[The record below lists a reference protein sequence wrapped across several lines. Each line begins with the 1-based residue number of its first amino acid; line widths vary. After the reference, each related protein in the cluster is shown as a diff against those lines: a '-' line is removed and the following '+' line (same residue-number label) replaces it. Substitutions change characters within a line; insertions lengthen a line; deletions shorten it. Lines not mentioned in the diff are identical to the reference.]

1 MSIINNILNDEYG
14 LVYDSSNGR
23 IYQKEVTWECDNEK
37 PDIMPDW
44 FKRWTQTQQMNTGSV
59 PRWFLDWLNRM
70 TPQFQPNQMLP
81 QIPSQFPGQM
91 PSPNDMPSWFKDWL
105 QSQYLPYMSKLY
117 PNISQSTQPTPPTTM
132 TPYPGSTYPPGVT
145 YPQGV
150 YPQGVYPQG
159 VYPQGVY
166 PQGVYPQVV
175 YPQTLAPTP
184 MPSTYP
190 TPVIVQ
196 PTTIPNTPV
205 PSPTPLIK

>member
-23 IYQKEVTWECDNEK
+23 IYQKEVTWECDSEK
-37 PDIMPDW
+37 PDVMPDW
-44 FKRWTQTQQMNTGSV
+44 FRRWTQNQQMNPNGQV
-59 PRWFLDWLNRM
+59 PRWFLDWISRM
-70 TPQFQPNQMLP
+70 NPNQILP

-117 PNISQSTQPTPPTTM
+117 PNISQSTTPPPTTFTQ
-132 TPYPGSTYPPGVT
+132 TPYPQTVYPP
-145 YPQGV
+145 GV

-184 MPSTYP
+184 M
-190 TPVIVQ
+190 
-196 PTTIPNTPV
+196 
-205 PSPTPLIK
+205 